1 LKKSNL
7 LKFVATV
14 IEGKKV
20 ISEVTE
26 KKRPPFWGQIGGPT
40 GTRTQD
46 QVIKSHLL
54 YQLSYRSVGKYIMS
68 RSAIDLQ
75 PVNPITK
82 RMQTP
87 CIGKLEG

>member
-1 LKKSNL
+1 MLEE
-7 LKFVATV
+7 FVSAV
-14 IEGKKV
+14 LDGDE
-20 ISEVTE
+20 SSQLYQRQ
-26 KKRPPFWGQIGGPT
+26 KRPPSWGQIGGPT

-68 RSAIDLQ
+68 RPAIDLQ
-75 PVNPITK
+75 PVNPISK

-87 CIGKLEG
+87 CLGKLDR